1 MFCWWQD
8 CPPAMEGPCRDKGPF
23 SACLTVP
30 TNPQS
35 SVTSSTLTPDATT
48 KLQSGNST
56 SFQTKTVIPE
66 QSSSRTADYIEL
78 STDVFVSSEQAA
90 DVEVSSEHP
99 ELSTFNEIKHCVVMG
114 RVYQIGDRLPHDT
127 GNCLECICGQ
137 GAKVTCSP
145 HQCAPAG
152 DEINDYRL
160 PGPRQPVVPDIF

>member
-30 TNPQS
+30 ANPQS

-48 KLQSGNST
+48 KLQS
-56 SFQTKTVIPE
+56 
-66 QSSSRTADYIEL
+66 
-78 STDVFVSSEQAA
+78 DVFVSSEQAA